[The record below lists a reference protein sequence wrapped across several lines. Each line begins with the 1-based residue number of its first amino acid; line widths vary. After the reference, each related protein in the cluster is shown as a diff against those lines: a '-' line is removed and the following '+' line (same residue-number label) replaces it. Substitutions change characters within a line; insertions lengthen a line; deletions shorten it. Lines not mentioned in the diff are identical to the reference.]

1 MSPKYEILHEF
12 CYNTQKTPDI
22 SALMYAFPAIFYFY
36 VGVVVAAAAAI
47 DVAVASAA
55 RRGAA
60 LLTAAGQISFFFHP
74 SCERTQLTAL
84 PLATRSLPLPPPL
97 RISRGIALMDT
108 CSPVS

>member
-55 RRGAA
+55 RRGA
-60 LLTAAGQISFFFHP
+60 SHSRRSNFVFFHP

>member
-55 RRGAA
+55 RRGASHSRRSNFVFSP
-60 LLTAAGQISFFFHP
+60 LV
-74 SCERTQLTAL
+74 RTNAINSPAAL

>member
-47 DVAVASAA
+47 DVAVAM
-55 RRGAA
+55 RRGASHSRRSNFVFCFTPRA
-60 LLTAAGQISFFFHP
+60 N
-74 SCERTQLTAL
+74 ERN
-84 PLATRSLPLPPPL
+84 
-97 RISRGIALMDT
+97 
-108 CSPVS
+108 